1 MEKALAIEKKRCYII
16 VKQIKIQEE
25 PHEHF

>member
-16 VKQIKIQEE
+16 VKQNKIQEE